1 MSDTD
6 RLNADIV
13 PDNDTT
19 QVKISSKS
27 NPKSVF
33 SKDETSS
40 LGTDGSYY
48 EQGRKKHNES
58 VTRKDKD
65 IHQIYCWAPRH
76 LLYIHITEER
86 KNVLIT

>member
-1 MSDTD
+1 MSAKDSVH
-6 RLNADIV
+6 ADIV
-13 PDNDTT
+13 PGNDTT

-48 EQGRKKHNES
+48 EQGRKNHN
-58 VTRKDKD
+58 
-65 IHQIYCWAPRH
+65 
-76 LLYIHITEER
+76 
-86 KNVLIT
+86 